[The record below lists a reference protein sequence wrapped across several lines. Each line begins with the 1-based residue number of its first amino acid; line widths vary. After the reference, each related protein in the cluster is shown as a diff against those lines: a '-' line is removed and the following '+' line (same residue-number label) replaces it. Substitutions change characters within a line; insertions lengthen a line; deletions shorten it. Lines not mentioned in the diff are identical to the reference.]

1 MLIEFL
7 ITVLIVGF
15 VTAGLNIRFDR
26 FFTILMLSFVFG
38 FGMYDS
44 VNIFLWVIMFGA
56 LMIILSNKEKIA
68 SLPKSMLF
76 KLFTVIP
83 LITLFFS
90 FIGSWIYSIT
100 PESIL
105 MLVLGLLA
113 LAYGIRLMFVHFKPE
128 ELANEK
134 ENPLFSK
141 FCGIFGP
148 IISGFLIGFIGTSLK
163 PLKIPFAVKIGKL
176 NIKKVYLGNT
186 VVAFFASL
194 FAIIFHYFFTKTMT
208 TNIFYE
214 QMLLGLALWAA
225 IHAIFEL
232 TNTFFKDNWRK
243 GFQIFIG
250 LMLILVSFK
259 IFIGI

>member
-1 MLIEFL
+1 MIIEFL

-15 VTAGLNIRFDR
+15 VTAGLNIKFDR

-38 FGMYDS
+38 FSMYDS
-44 VNIFLWVIMFGA
+44 INIFLWVIMFGA
-56 LMIILSNKEKIA
+56 LMIMLSNKDKIA
-68 SLPKSMLF
+68 SLPKKMIM

-83 LITLFFS
+83 IMTLIFS
-90 FIGSWIYSIT
+90 FIGTWLYSIT
-100 PESIL
+100 SNNTL
-105 MLVLGLLA
+105 LLVLGLLA
-113 LAYGIRLMFVHFKPE
+113 LAYGIRLMFVPFKPD

-134 ENPLFSK
+134 ENPMFSK

-148 IISGFLIGFIGTSLK
+148 IVSGFLIGFIGTSLK

-176 NIKKVYLGNT
+176 NVKKVYMGNT

-208 TNIFYE
+208 INIFYE
-214 QMLLGLALWAA
+214 QMILGLSLWAA
-225 IHAIFEL
+225 IHVIFEL
-232 TNTFFKDNWRK
+232 TNICFKDNWRK

-259 IFIGI
+259 IFFGI

>member
-1 MLIEFL
+1 MMLSFL

-15 VTAGLNIRFDR
+15 VTAGLNIKFDR

-38 FGMYDS
+38 FSMYDS
-44 VNIFLWVIMFGA
+44 INIFLWVIMFGA

-68 SLPKSMLF
+68 SLPKKMLM

-83 LITLFFS
+83 LIVLIFS
-90 FIGSWIYSIT
+90 LIGTWLYLVT
-100 PESIL
+100 PNNIL
-105 MLVLGLLA
+105 MLILGLLA
-113 LAYGIRLMFVHFKPE
+113 SAYGLRLMFVHFKPE

-134 ENPLFSK
+134 ENPFFSK

-176 NIKKVYLGNT
+176 NVKKVYLGNT
-186 VVAFFASL
+186 IVAFFASL
-194 FAIIFHYFFTKTMT
+194 FAIIFHYFFTNTMT
-208 TNIFYE
+208 MNLFYQ

-225 IHAIFEL
+225 IHVVFEL
-232 TNTFFKDNWRK
+232 TNIFFKENWRK

-259 IFIGI
+259 IFMVI